1 MLKVDHFDLIRQK
14 LRDGMSE
21 REVAKE
27 LGHSRN
33 TVAKAVQF
41 NLPPGYRMSRERSK
55 PAIES
60 FTHIID
66 QWVKDNRTA
75 HPKQRQSAKKIHQR
89 LCTEYSFTGHYST
102 VQRYFKEAAN
112 RRQEVFM
119 PLQFEPGEEAQ
130 VDWHEGYVIDNG
142 IERKVNFFCMKMC
155 FSKAPFVYPYERA
168 NLESFLDGHVRAF
181 EYFCG
186 VPRRI
191 AYDNL
196 KSAVTKVLHGKQRKL
211 NERFKQLKCWYVFET
226 RFCNIAKGN
235 EKGDV
240 ENLAKR
246 SEQWFLSPIPQVNG
260 LDELADRL
268 LSDCQ
273 KDLDRAAPAPH
284 SKQSRRE
291 LFEEEKQ
298 YLYELPKQRFD
309 AYKGVSTFADKQ
321 LMVRHDTNRYS
332 VPMEYA
338 YQSCQIRVFVE
349 KIEIYHKH
357 KMIAT
362 HKRCYGKDQFILEPM
377 HYIKLLR
384 TKPGSLDNAMPF
396 KGQPWGK
403 DFDFMRR
410 ELEYRS
416 GSEGTK
422 RYINILLLFD
432 KYPADDVKE
441 SVRLCVK
448 CRAFSDEAVES
459 YIRNNG
465 QIGFANKLPVLVTVG
480 DGRRNLVVYND
491 LVGEAV
497 A

>member
-1 MLKVDHFDLIRQK
+1 MLTVDHYDLIRQN
-14 LRDGMSE
+14 LRDGMSQ
-21 REVAKE
+21 RKVAKQ

-33 TVAKAVQF
+33 TVAKAAQH

-55 PAIES
+55 PAIEP

-66 QWVKDNRTA
+66 QWIDDNKKTR
-75 HPKQRQSAKKIHQR
+75 HKQRQIAKKIYQR
-89 LCTEYSFTGHYST
+89 LCDEYSFTGHYTT
-102 VQRYFKEAAN
+102 VQRYIKEVAN

-130 VDWHEGYVIDNG
+130 VDWHEGYIIDNG
-142 IERKVNFFCMKMC
+142 KERKVNFFCMKLC

-181 EYFCG
+181 EYFG
-186 VPRRI
+186 GIPRRL

-196 KSAVTKVLHGKQRKL
+196 KSAVTKVLHGKKRKL

-226 RFCNIAKGN
+226 RFCNIARGN

-240 ENLAKR
+240 ENLAKH
-246 SEQWFLSPIPQVNG
+246 SEQWFLSPIPHVNG
-260 LDELADRL
+260 LEELADKL

-273 KDLDRAAPAPH
+273 KDLDRAAPAPY

-291 LFEEEKQ
+291 LFEDEKQ

-309 AYKGVSTFADKQ
+309 AYRGASTFADKH
-321 LMVRHDTNRYS
+321 LMVRYDTNRYS
-332 VPMEYA
+332 VPTEYA
-338 YQSCQIRVFVE
+338 YQSCQIRAFVDR
-349 KIEIYHKH
+349 IEIHHKH
-357 KMIAT
+357 ELIAS
-362 HKRCYGKDQFILEPM
+362 HKRSYDKDQFILEPM

-384 TKPGSLDNAMPF
+384 TKPGSLDNARPF

-403 DFDFMRR
+403 DFEFMRR
-410 ELEYRS
+410 ELEYRY

-432 KYPADDVKE
+432 KYPAGDVRE
-441 SVRLCVK
+441 SVKICVK
-448 CRAFSDEAVES
+448 CRAFSDEAIES

-465 QIGFANKLPVLVTVG
+465 QIDLGGSPVFNTIG
-480 DGRRNLVVYND
+480 DGRRDLVIYNA

>member
-1 MLKVDHFDLIRQK
+1 MLKVDHYDLIRQK
-14 LRDGMSE
+14 LRDGMSQ
-21 REVAKE
+21 RKVAEE

-33 TVAKAVQF
+33 TVAKAVQY

-55 PAIES
+55 PAMEP
-60 FTHIID
+60 FTHIIE
-66 QWVKDNRTA
+66 QWVNDNKKAR
-75 HPKQRQSAKKIHQR
+75 PKQRQTAKKIYQR
-89 LCTEYSFTGHYST
+89 LCDEYGFTGHYST
-102 VQRYFKEAAN
+102 VQRYVKEAAN

-130 VDWHEGYVIDNG
+130 VDWHDGYIFDNG
-142 IERKVNFFCMKMC
+142 IERKVNFFCMKLC

-181 EYFCG
+181 EYFGG
-186 VPRRI
+186 VPRRL

-196 KSAVTKVLHGKQRKL
+196 KTAVTKVLHGKKRKL

-226 RFCNIAKGN
+226 RFCNIARGN

-240 ENLAKR
+240 ENLAKH
-246 SEQWFLSPIPQVNG
+246 SEQWFLSPIPHVNG
-260 LDELADRL
+260 LEELANKL
-268 LSDCQ
+268 LLDCQ
-273 KDLDRAAPAPH
+273 KDLDRAAPAPY

-291 LFEEEKQ
+291 LLEQERQ

-309 AYKGVSTFADKQ
+309 AYKGASTFADKH
-321 LMVRHDTNRYS
+321 LIVRYDTNRYS
-332 VPMEYA
+332 VPTEYA
-338 YQSCQIRVFVE
+338 YQSCQIRAFVD

-357 KMIAT
+357 ELIAS
-362 HKRCYGKDQFILEPM
+362 HQRSYDKDQFILEPM

-384 TKPGSLDNAMPF
+384 TKPGSLDNARPF
-396 KGQPWGK
+396 KGQPWGN
-403 DFDFMRR
+403 DFEFMRR
-410 ELEYRS
+410 ELEYRY

-432 KYPADDVKE
+432 KYAAREVQE
-441 SVRLCVK
+441 SVKICVK

-459 YIRNNG
+459 YIRNSG
-465 QIGFANKLPVLVTVG
+465 QIDLTGKPVFNTIG
-480 DGRRNLVVYND
+480 DGRRDLAIYNA
-491 LVGEAV
+491 LVGQAV